1 MTTVKQYQ
9 DFCLIPTGS
18 TEMTYINEVS
28 KIIGINNTDY
38 NQEQLTKKVTDW
50 ITTIIATQKKHSK
63 VTLNGHSF
71 MVDRDLYNLKFSQW
85 VTFDSIMTNVDEN
98 TISQH
103 LHEIIAVFLRPI
115 KYKFY
120 TKKYNAN
127 DHKRISELV
136 QSHMDIRVAL
146 ELTNFFFLYTIN
158 SMKNGQIDYLEK
170 SEKMIWNTVNESKS

>member
-9 DFCLIPTGS
+9 EFCKIPTGS

-28 KIIGINNTDY
+28 NIIGLDTSSY
-38 NQEQLTKKVTDW
+38 NQEQLSNKVKEW
-50 ITTIIATQKKHSK
+50 ISTIIATHKKHVK
-63 VTLNGHSF
+63 VKLNGQTF
-71 MVDRDLYNLKFSQW
+71 RVDREIYDLKFAQW
-85 VTFDSIMTNVDEN
+85 VMFDSIMTNVNEN
-98 TISQH
+98 NISEY

-115 KYKFY
+115 KWKFF
-120 TKKYNAN
+120 TKKFNAN

-136 QSHMDIRVAL
+136 QSHMDVRVAL

-170 SEKMIWNTVNESKS
+170 SARMIWNTAKESKS